1 MSDRELGRIKLGP
14 MTDLIVKETLW
25 QGKMLLQIRKY
36 VTSPRFTGWT
46 KDGIAIPIELK
57 EELQRILQM

>member
-14 MTDLIVKETLW
+14 MTDLVIKETLW
-25 QGKMLLQIRKY
+25 EGKMLLQIRKY

>member
-1 MSDRELGRIKLGP
+1 MSDKEYGRIRLGP
-14 MTDLIVKETLW
+14 STDLIVKETLW

-46 KDGIAIPIELK
+46 KDGVAIPLELK
-57 EELQRILQM
+57 EELVRILQM